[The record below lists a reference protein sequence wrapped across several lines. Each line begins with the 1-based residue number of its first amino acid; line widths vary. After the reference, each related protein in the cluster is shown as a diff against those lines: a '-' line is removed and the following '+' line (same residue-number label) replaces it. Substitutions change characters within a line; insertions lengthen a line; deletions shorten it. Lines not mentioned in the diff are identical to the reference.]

1 MLSTL
6 GPPLA
11 RAGNC
16 IENENEKDGKPAART
31 CKHACATGI
40 CDGAIVGGEKAA
52 YPLGMNLNLTRSL
65 AVFDIESTGTNW
77 ERDRIIDLA
86 VVRLDP
92 DGSLRTI
99 EFRFHPEMP
108 IPPASTAVHGI
119 RDEDVKDAPRFR
131 DRADEVERAFI
142 DCDLAG
148 FNIWRFDVPMLQQE
162 FKRAGRV
169 FTMTGR
175 KMVDAQR
182 IYHQKEKRDLTAA
195 VLYYCG
201 ETHAGAHG
209 ARADAEAT
217 LRVIEKQLERY
228 TDLPHEVPLLDR
240 FCFPP
245 VADGVDREG
254 KVRWDAEGDM
264 VLGFG
269 KYQGAKLRALAA
281 DRDNRKYLEWML
293 RQNFGQQ
300 IDGLIKLALD
310 GKLPRRSEW
319 TPPAETE

>member
-1 MLSTL
+1 M
-6 GPPLA
+6 A
-11 RAGNC
+11 RDRSSAVV
-16 IENENEKDGKPAART
+16 A
-31 CKHACATGI
+31 
-40 CDGAIVGGEKAA
+40 VGETA
-52 YPLGMNLNLTRSL
+52 YPPGMNLNLTRPL

-86 VVRLDP
+86 VVRIEP
-92 DGSLRTI
+92 DGTRQTI
-99 EFRFHPEMP
+99 EFRFNPEMP
-108 IPPASTAVHGI
+108 IPPAATAVHGI
-119 RDEDVKDAPRFR
+119 RDEDVRDAPRFR
-131 DRADEVERAFI
+131 DRMAEVVRAFEG
-142 DCDLAG
+142 CDLAG

-162 FKRAGRV
+162 FKRAGSA
-169 FTMTGR
+169 FDMTGR

-182 IYHQKEKRDLTAA
+182 VYHQKEKRDLTAA
-195 VLYYCG
+195 VLFYCG
-201 ETHAGAHG
+201 ESHEGAHG

-228 TDLPHEVPLLDR
+228 PDLPREVVPLDR

-269 KYQGAKLRALAA
+269 KYQGAKLRAMAA

-300 IDGLIKLALD
+300 VDGLIKLALESR
-310 GKLPRRSEW
+310 LPRKAEW
-319 TPPAETE
+319 KPPADGDPAAGG

>member
-1 MLSTL
+1 
-6 GPPLA
+6 
-11 RAGNC
+11 
-16 IENENEKDGKPAART
+16 
-31 CKHACATGI
+31 
-40 CDGAIVGGEKAA
+40 
-52 YPLGMNLNLTRSL
+52 MNLNLERTL

-86 VVRLDP
+86 VIRLEP
-92 DGSLRTI
+92 DGTSSTI

-119 RDEDVKDAPRFR
+119 RDEDVRDAPRFR
-131 DRADEVERAFI
+131 DRLVEVAAAFEN
-142 DCDLAG
+142 CDLAG

-162 FKRAGRV
+162 FKRAGGV
-169 FTMTGR
+169 FEMRGR

-182 IYHQKEKRDLTAA
+182 IYHQKERRDLTAA

-201 ETHAGAHG
+201 ESHDGAHG
-209 ARADAEAT
+209 ARADAAAT
-217 LRVIEKQLERY
+217 LRVIERQLDRY
-228 TDLPHEVPLLDR
+228 ADLPHEVVGLDR

-254 KVRWDAEGDM
+254 KVRWDAEGEM

-269 KYQGAKLRALAA
+269 KHQGKKLRVMQT

-300 IDGLIKLALD
+300 VDGIVKLALD
-310 GKLPRRSEW
+310 VKLPRKADW
-319 TPPAETE
+319 TPQAEAE